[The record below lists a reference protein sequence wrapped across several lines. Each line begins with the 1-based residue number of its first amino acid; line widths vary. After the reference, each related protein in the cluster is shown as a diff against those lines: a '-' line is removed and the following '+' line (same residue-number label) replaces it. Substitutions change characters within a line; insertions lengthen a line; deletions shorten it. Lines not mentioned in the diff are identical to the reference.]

1 MSNFNNFTFKNVNVI
16 FGVLELQGFG
26 EGDDVIVIET
36 DADQFT
42 KIVGAKGDV
51 TRVQSSDESVT
62 VTIKLLQTSNSNAA
76 LNTLYLADKETGA
89 GALPM
94 IITDL
99 ESGEVYSIPNAWV
112 MKQPTIT
119 RGQGVNTTDWIFQG
133 DRLIPV
139 IA

>member
-119 RGQGVNTTDWIFQG
+119 RGQGVNTTDWVFQG